1 MNTSPLRG
9 EVDLEGK
16 RLSALLFP
24 IDTSRIRGL
33 RLSRALIVALLIFF
47 GSLPVWFLLTASPRS
62 DAFAFVARTIWI
74 VGVLF
79 FAAILVLLVVSWRKA
94 MLIALVPEGI
104 YSEDASGKT
113 LVPWDTITATGDYV
127 FAGCRYLGI
136 RTSAHPR
143 KGARWTRF
151 IRPMNRKLAGW
162 HLTYPLFVMR
172 GAVEF
177 ERLVQLCVADPAE
190 RSRLAAM

>member
-1 MNTSPLRG
+1 MRTSPLRG
-9 EVDLEGK
+9 EVDLGGR
-16 RLSALLFP
+16 RLPALLFP
-24 IDTSRIRGL
+24 VDTSGIRGV
-33 RLSRALIVALLIFF
+33 RLSRALAMAVLIFF
-47 GSLPVWFLLTASPRS
+47 GSLFVWFLLTASPRS

-74 VGVLF
+74 VGALF
-79 FAAILVLLVVSWRKA
+79 FAAILVFLILSWRKA
-94 MLIALVPEGI
+94 ILIALVPEGI
-104 YSEDASGKT
+104 YSVDATGTT

-136 RTSAHPR
+136 RTSVHPR

-151 IRPMNRKLAGW
+151 IGPMNRKLAGW

-177 ERLVQLCVADPAE
+177 ERLVQLCVADPT
-190 RSRLAAM
+190 